1 MLPFLSTAMVMFS
14 GLVCVGILTA
24 LGRSTGTV
32 LLITGMVM
40 RKMISSTSMTSTSGV
55 VLMFDIT
62 VVSSELPPT
71 LIDMVSP
78 RALRAL
84 SKRGATVRPGPR
96 NSLAEGRGL
105 GGRRTRTAATLAPH
119 AGTAHQVGMQVAG
132 KVTQGILQELV
143 AAEQPVVT
151 HDRRYRDEQTDGGHD
166 ERLAHRSRDLVDARL
181 AGDADRHQRV
191 QNAPHRTEQAYE
203 RGYGP
208 DGREQ
213 TQAAVQL
220 AVDLIDGA
228 LQRHGDPLV
237 QVDAVGEATVVMRGG
252 AQAVLGDRTEVIA
265 LLQPVDPVLDRGCG
279 PELLL
284 DHARGLLELALVP
297 ELGEHHVPGGQRH
310 DQQQDQHGA
319 GDDVAGLPQGS
330 ETIQVVGCDGGLVF
344 HSFPRKNRSTGSGV
358 WIIWS
363 SGSGCGIRNS
373 HRWACRPRCP
383 ARSDRPSPG

>member
-24 LGRSTGTV
+24 FGRSTGTV

-55 VLMFDIT
+55 VLMLDIT
-62 VVSSELPPT
+62 VFSSELPPT

-78 RALRAL
+78 H
-84 SKRGATVRPGPR
+84 
-96 NSLAEGRGL
+96 SLAERRRL

-151 HDRRYRDEQTDGGHD
+151 HDRRYRDEEANGGHD
-166 ERLAHRSRDLVDARL
+166 ERLAHRACDFVDARL

-191 QNAPHRTEQAYE
+191 QNAPDRTEQPDE

-208 DGREQ
+208 DGGEQ

-237 QVDAVGEATVVMRGG
+237 QVDAVGEAAVVMRGG
-252 AQAVLGDRTEVIA
+252 AQAVLGDRAEIIA
-265 LLQPVDPVLDRGCG
+265 LLQPVDPVLDRGRG

-330 ETIQVVGCDGGLVF
+330 ETIRVVG
-344 HSFPRKNRSTGSGV
+344 
-358 WIIWS
+358 
-363 SGSGCGIRNS
+363 
-373 HRWACRPRCP
+373 
-383 ARSDRPSPG
+383 

>member
-55 VLMFDIT
+55 VLMLDIT
-62 VVSSELPPT
+62 VFSSELPPT

-84 SKRGATVRPGPR
+84 SKRGATVRPGR
-96 NSLAEGRGL
+96 RYSLAERRRL

-166 ERLAHRSRDLVDARL
+166 ERLAHRACDFVDARL

-191 QNAPHRTEQAYE
+191 QNAPDRTEQAYE
-203 RGYGP
+203 RRYGP
-208 DGREQ
+208 DGGEQ
-213 TQAAVQL
+213 TQAVLKL
-220 AVDLIDGA
+220 AVHLIDGP

-237 QVDAVGEATVVMRGG
+237 QVDAIGQATVVMRGG
-252 AQAVLGDRTEVIA
+252 AQAVLGDAAEVIA
-265 LLQPVDPVLDRGCG
+265 LLQPVDPVLDRGSG

-284 DHARGLLELALVP
+284 DDARGLFQLALIP
-297 ELGEHHVPGGQRH
+297 QLGEHHIPRSQRH

-319 GDDVAGLPQGS
+319 GDDIAGCPESS
-330 ETIQVVGCDGGLVF
+330 ETVRVIGCCGGLVF
-344 HSFPRKNRSTGSGV
+344 HSFPRSKKSRT
-358 WIIWS
+358 
-363 SGSGCGIRNS
+363 
-373 HRWACRPRCP
+373 
-383 ARSDRPSPG
+383 